1 MIRKS
6 SYLVLLIAVVLLS
19 GCASSG
25 QWKSQEI
32 AQIKTNDAQML
43 AEDVVEILLTEY
55 VAGETTFA
63 LSSGKTG
70 NFGTAIETKLRE
82 VGYAVAV
89 DGEKNPEKPLSV
101 LNMSYILDEL
111 GEAGS
116 YRLSVRVEPQN
127 KIGQLYQIEQLYQ
140 IDSSGEM
147 MREGVTIRDESD
159 HTDTLDIATNRTL
172 KKKSALG
179 ADIDTSWNIQVMAGV
194 NLDDLERHQ
203 GQITG
208 LGYEAH
214 LIHLDAI
221 GRFQA
226 LRIGPFKTVREA
238 RQVKHKIRD
247 QYANAFL
254 VEPKK

>member
-70 NFGTAIETKLRE
+70 SFGEAIETKLRE
-82 VGYAVAV
+82 VGYAVTV
-89 DGEKNPEKPLSV
+89 KGEKKTSHE

-116 YRLSVRVEPQN
+116 YRLSVRVKPQN
-127 KIGQLYQIEQLYQ
+127 QIGQLYQIEQLYQ
-140 IDSSGEM
+140 IDSSGQL

>member
-1 MIRKS
+1 MIRKFC
-6 SYLVLLIAVVLLS
+6 LALLIAVGLLS

-25 QWKSQEI
+25 QWKSQETVQLQPSEAQKI
-32 AQIKTNDAQML
+32 AVET
-43 AEDVVEILLTEY
+43 VEILLTEY
-55 VAGETTFA
+55 APLQTTFA

-70 NFGTAIETKLRE
+70 SFGEAIETKLRE
-82 VGYAVAV
+82 VGYAVTV
-89 DGEKNPEKPLSV
+89 KGETKTSHA

-116 YRLSVRVEPQN
+116 YRLGVRVEPQN
-127 KIGQLYQIEQLYQ
+127 QTGQRYQMDQLYQV
-140 IDSSGEM
+140 DSSGELV
-147 MREGVTIRDESD
+147 RESVTVRGANHANALELDENG
-159 HTDTLDIATNRTL
+159 AL
-172 KKKSALG
+172 KKKSDRET
-179 ADIDTSWNIQVMAGV
+179 DIATHWSVQVMAGV

-238 RQVKHKIRD
+238 RQVKHKIRN
-247 QYANAFL
+247 QYANTFL
-254 VEPKK
+254 VAPKK